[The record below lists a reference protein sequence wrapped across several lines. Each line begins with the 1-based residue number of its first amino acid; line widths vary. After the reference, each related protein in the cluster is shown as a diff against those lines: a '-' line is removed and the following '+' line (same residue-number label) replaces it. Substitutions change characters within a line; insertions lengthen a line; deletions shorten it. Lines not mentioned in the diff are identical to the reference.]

1 MSSENRIEL
10 IEMISLSLQAFLQL
24 LVCNRSSQ
32 NTILQKKILHSAI
45 HIKIVLGDAWAK
57 KSNCCR
63 NKNYSA
69 GNLQKHP
76 KALRLH
82 SLSSQTSLHSQWQDC
97 FLLYCAWYSL
107 NLMPWDWLILIHL
120 LSFWDKWYP
129 SASVFASWSIP
140 YYRILVSAVLWEI
153 TGDYMKEYIISQG

>member
-1 MSSENRIEL
+1 
-10 IEMISLSLQAFLQL
+10 MISLSLQAFLQL

-32 NTILQKKILHSAI
+32 NTILQQKILHSAI
-45 HIKIVLGDAWAK
+45 HIKIVLADAWAK

-82 SLSSQTSLHSQWQDC
+82 RLPDCSTQSVARLFPSVLSMIFTEFDALRLVDSKSSPCILRKVISISFC
-97 FLLYCAWYSL
+97 VC
-107 NLMPWDWLILIHL
+107 ILIYTL
-120 LSFWDKWYP
+120 LQDSGIGC
-129 SASVFASWSIP
+129 SLGNNRRLHE
-140 YYRILVSAVLWEI
+140 RI
-153 TGDYMKEYIISQG
+153 Y